1 MSKIIK
7 KDNKYVIENE
17 HQSPETK
24 MLLFDNVI
32 NKKELKSILNDIT
45 PTLDNII
52 GNNYELIKDFI
63 KLEDLNTIL
72 IGYGLSIDNLDDF
85 QYKYLNTLLQKT
97 KLILLKIYIIIILVK
112 KK

>member
-1 MSKIIK
+1 
-7 KDNKYVIENE
+7 
-17 HQSPETK
+17 

-32 NKKELKSILNDIT
+32 NKKELKSILSDIT
-45 PTLDNII
+45 PTLDSII

-97 KLILLKIYIIIILVK
+97 L
-112 KK
+112 